1 MIVAVDVYYKETKAK
16 TVSIEFENW
25 EDEVPGKINILELE
39 EFAEYITG
47 EFYKRELP
55 CIIKVLEMSDLS
67 QTEAIIIDGYVVLNN
82 NGKPG
87 LGGYLY
93 EALNSQVPIIGVAK
107 KSFFSNKKFI
117 KEVLRGSSKNPLYI
131 SSKGLAL
138 EDAATFIRKMNGKY
152 RIPTLLKILDQ
163 KTRE

>member
-1 MIVAVDVYYKETKAK
+1 MIVAVDVYYIETKAK
-16 TVSIEFENW
+16 AVSIEFENW
-25 EDEVPGKINILELE
+25 DDEVPGKINILELE
-39 EFAEYITG
+39 GFAEYITG

-55 CIIKVLEMSDLS
+55 CIIKVLEMSDLG
-67 QTEAIIIDGYVVLNN
+67 QTEAIIVDGYVVLNN

-93 EALNSQVPIIGVAK
+93 EALNNQVPIIGVAK
-107 KSFFSNKKFI
+107 KSFFSNKKFV

-131 SSKGLAL
+131 SSIGLAL
-138 EDAATFIRKMNGKY
+138 EDAATFIRKMKGKY